1 MPILSLG
8 SSMHRAGR
16 LIVSFVLTAIL
27 IGLLTACGTSSPPL
41 GLAPNKELVKKAIA
55 LQVSQTQQRLTQQLQ
70 SPPPKLEITQVALQQ
85 LEPLFIG
92 NLAAYHI
99 RGTYSVKIN
108 LSQRQVTQQK
118 NPFDIY
124 LQRQQEGKTWR
135 LAVPVSW
142 SKASQPSHWRTYL
155 IY

>member
-1 MPILSLG
+1 MPILWLG
-8 SSMHRAGR
+8 NSMHKAGR
-16 LIVSFVLTAIL
+16 LIISFVLTVMFM
-27 IGLLTACGTSSPPL
+27 GLLTACGTSTPPL
-41 GLAPNKELVKKAIA
+41 GLAPNQELVKKAIA

-70 SPPPKLEITQVALQQ
+70 SPLPKFEITQVALNQ

-108 LSQRQVTQQK
+108 LSQRVTQQK

-135 LAVPVSW
+135 LAVPQDR
-142 SKASQPSHWRTYL
+142 SKASQPSYWRTYL
-155 IY
+155 IQ

>member
-1 MPILSLG
+1 MPILWLG
-8 SSMHRAGR
+8 NSMHKAGR
-16 LIVSFVLTAIL
+16 LIISYVLTVMFM
-27 IGLLTACGTSSPPL
+27 GLLTACGTSTPPL
-41 GLAPNKELVKKAIA
+41 GLAPNQELVKKAIA

-70 SPPPKLEITQVALQQ
+70 SPLPKFEITQVALKQ

-108 LSQRQVTQQK
+108 LSQRVTQQK

-135 LAVPVSW
+135 LAVPQDR
-142 SKASQPSHWRTYL
+142 SKASQPSYWRTYL
-155 IY
+155 IP